1 MELMFLGADHEVTGS
16 CHYLQVGK
24 KKFLVDCGMEQGID
38 RFENADMPVPAT
50 EIDFVF
56 LTHAHIDHSGML
68 PKLYRDGFR
77 GQIISTR
84 ATASLCNIMLKD
96 SAHIQEMEAQWRNKK
111 AKRKID
117 GEGYEP
123 IYTMEDAV
131 ETTKLFVEYPYG
143 KIFTVCDG
151 IRFRFTDV
159 GHLLG
164 SASIELWLQE
174 GNTEKKI
181 VFSGD
186 IGNKMQPL
194 LKDPE
199 YTSEADYVVMES
211 TYGDRIHEKDDE
223 DVVQDLAD
231 IISETFR
238 RGGNVV
244 IPAFA
249 IGRTQVM
256 LYYIRHIKEKNMVP
270 DFPNF
275 PVYVDSPLAVEATQI
290 FYECGQECY
299 DDEALDLLAKDIN
312 PIGFPNLH
320 LSITT
325 DDSKAI
331 NFIEEPKVIIS
342 ASGMCDAGRIKHH
355 LKYNLWREDSTILM
369 VGYQSEGSPGRKI
382 QDGAKEIKI
391 FGEDVAVRAKI
402 QTLPGLSGHADR
414 LGLLEWIEAFKY
426 KPRQVFVV
434 HGEDQ
439 VAELFSK
446 TLSEECGIRSAA
458 PYSGTRYDLAAG
470 KFILITS
477 GIPISKAT
485 AGRMVSSSFTKLKF
499 TGRRILDFINGCQG
513 LPNKDLERF
522 SQDLEALIEKYRV
535 DQKK

>member
-38 RFENADMPVPAT
+38 RFENADMPVPAS

-131 ETTKLFVEYPYG
+131 ETIKLFVEYPYG

-151 IRFRFTDV
+151 IRFRFT
-159 GHLLG
+159 
-164 SASIELWLQE
+164 
-174 GNTEKKI
+174 
-181 VFSGD
+181 
-186 IGNKMQPL
+186 QPL

-199 YTSEADYVVMES
+199 YTAEADYVVMES

-231 IISETFR
+231 IISETFH

-275 PVYVDSPLAVEATQI
+275 GDA
-290 FYECGQECY
+290 
-299 DDEALDLLAKDIN
+299 DLL
-312 PIGFPNLH
+312 
-320 LSITT
+320 
-325 DDSKAI
+325 
-331 NFIEEPKVIIS
+331 
-342 ASGMCDAGRIKHH
+342 R
-355 LKYNLWREDSTILM
+355 
-369 VGYQSEGSPGRKI
+369 
-382 QDGAKEIKI
+382 
-391 FGEDVAVRAKI
+391 VR
-402 QTLPGLSGHADR
+402 
-414 LGLLEWIEAFKY
+414 
-426 KPRQVFVV
+426 
-434 HGEDQ
+434 
-439 VAELFSK
+439 
-446 TLSEECGIRSAA
+446 
-458 PYSGTRYDLAAG
+458 
-470 KFILITS
+470 
-477 GIPISKAT
+477 
-485 AGRMVSSSFTKLKF
+485 
-499 TGRRILDFINGCQG
+499 TGVL
-513 LPNKDLERF
+513 
-522 SQDLEALIEKYRV
+522 
-535 DQKK
+535 